1 MTYSLS
7 HKFVRNNF
15 QIVFHIDGSDEVLIT
30 TPLDKVGIDVFMEEL
45 VDFFEDHVNDNT
57 SNIELIYDENE
68 DSVTVFITYE
78 DGSEESKEL
87 YFEDYT

>member
-15 QIVFHIDGSDEVLIT
+15 QIVFHVDGSNEVVII

-45 VDFFEDHVNDNT
+45 VEFFEDNVNESTN
-57 SNIELIYDENE
+57 NVELLYNENE
-68 DSVTVFITYE
+68 DSVTAFVEYE
-78 DGSEESKEL
+78 DDTDESKEL
-87 YFEDYT
+87 YFEDFT